1 MFPPS
6 FSLHRIKITKTNIFH
21 TKIPSTKRNE
31 ANIRKQLE
39 LKKFHFLPSKT
50 HHYLCPIHPSPPS
63 QHQMLMA
70 ALSISENDNKENI
83 SPFSSKTPLSLL
95 PKSSS
100 SIIKKPRPRKPLQDI
115 TNLLLPQ
122 ISSSL
127 PPPNAANLVSPQAL
141 VYQPQWRKRRAGD
154 GHQSNCMKS
163 RFVYKC
169 INLR

>member
-1 MFPPS
+1 
-6 FSLHRIKITKTNIFH
+6 
-21 TKIPSTKRNE
+21 
-31 ANIRKQLE
+31 
-39 LKKFHFLPSKT
+39 
-50 HHYLCPIHPSPPS
+50 
-63 QHQMLMA
+63 MLMA
-70 ALSISENDNKENI
+70 ALSISENDNKETI

-163 RFVYKC
+163 RFVYKLHC
-169 INLR
+169 LHSFLNYFISLTEFSFFNLFIHLLMDYITNNITVLCFVPCFRIDTLMRKEYS